1 MEYSENNIVQIV
13 NFINEELSKGRAMID
28 IENKE
33 FNVNERVITKRLNRK
48 GYTKI
53 NNQFVPKEGLEYQAI
68 NNRASTERE
77 VSATLSNC
85 VNPKYNNNINK
96 DRDKLEELIN
106 LLEPIK
112 EVIHEFNKSKTTTE
126 LKAKNTTKVKQ
137 KLFKIDVEVLEEW
150 EQFVAE
156 HKQFKVQNLISLAL
170 EEFINK
176 YK

>member
-1 MEYSENNIVQIV
+1 MEYIDNNIVEV
-13 NFINEELSKGRAMID
+13 VKFINAELSKGRTMID

-33 FNVNERVITKRLNRK
+33 FNVNERVITKRLKRK

-53 NNQFVPKEGLEYQAI
+53 NNQFVLEEGLEQQNDI
-68 NNRASTERE
+68 NNITKVITKNNSIKQ
-77 VSATLSNC
+77 
-85 VNPKYNNNINK
+85 KYNNDIK
-96 DRDKLEELIN
+96 KDKLEELVS

-112 EVIHEFNKSKTTTE
+112 EVIREYNKSKTFVEVEPVE
-126 LKAKNTTKVKQ
+126 LKVKNITEVKQ
-137 KLFKIDVEVLEEW
+137 KLFKVDIEVLEEW
-150 EQFVAE
+150 EKFVVD